1 MTLIL
6 GLDPGSRRTG
16 FGVIDVTGPTL
27 TYVSSG
33 TIHIDEKASWPERLK
48 EIFDS
53 VREVIAKHQ
62 PQEVAIEQVFMG
74 KSASSALKLGQAR
87 GAAIV
92 AATHHD
98 LAVYEYEA
106 RKIKQAV
113 VGTGSAEKK
122 QIQHMVKMLLKLP
135 AAPKEDAADALAVA
149 ICHAHTQKLLIQ
161 LATAKGFSKSRL
173 R

>member
-16 FGVIDVTGPTL
+16 FGVINVMGSTL

-33 TIHIDEKASWPERLK
+33 TIHIDEKANWPERLK

-53 VREVIAKHQ
+53 VREVIAQHQ

-74 KSASSALKLGQAR
+74 KSAGSALKLGQAR

-92 AATHHD
+92 AATHEN
-98 LAVYEYEA
+98 LPVFEYEA

-113 VGTGSAEKK
+113 AGTGSAEKK

-135 AAPKEDAADALAVA
+135 AIPKEDAADALAVA

-161 LATAKGFSKSRL
+161 LAKGKGFSNSRL